1 MGMKIGKQKEKL
13 SVEISFQLRIFSINK
28 KFHIL
33 NLFPPRRLQEDN
45 YKKLL
50 SKVIKRR
57 KISSSNNKIQ
67 NDVASI

>member
-45 YKKLL
+45 YKKFVSKSYKKRKKLL
-50 SKVIKRR
+50 
-57 KISSSNNKIQ
+57 IQ
-67 NDVASI
+67 

>member
-33 NLFPPRRLQEDN
+33 NLFLGD
-45 YKKLL
+45 YKKIITRNLFP
-50 SKVIKRR
+50 KVIKRG
-57 KISSSNNKIQ
+57 KSSSSNNKIQ

>member
-45 YKKLL
+45 YKKLV
-50 SKVIKRR
+50 SKSYKKR
-57 KISSSNNKIQ
+57 KKLLIQ
-67 NDVASI
+67 

>member
-33 NLFPPRRLQEDN
+33 NLFRISPSE
-45 YKKLL
+45 
-50 SKVIKRR
+50 ITKR
-57 KISSSNNKIQ
+57 
-67 NDVASI
+67 

>member
-1 MGMKIGKQKEKL
+1 MKIGKQKEKL

-45 YKKLL
+45 YKKLV
-50 SKVIKRR
+50 SKSYKKRE
-57 KISSSNNKIQ
+57 KLLIQ
-67 NDVASI
+67 

>member
-1 MGMKIGKQKEKL
+1 MRMKIGKQKEKL

-45 YKKLL
+45 YKKLV
-50 SKVIKRR
+50 SKSYKKR
-57 KISSSNNKIQ
+57 KKLLIQ
-67 NDVASI
+67 

>member
-45 YKKLL
+45 YKKLV
-50 SKVIKRR
+50 SKSYKKRE
-57 KISSSNNKIQ
+57 KLLIQ
-67 NDVASI
+67 

>member
-33 NLFPPRRLQEDN
+33 NLFPSRRLQEDN
-45 YKKLL
+45 YKKLV
-50 SKVIKRR
+50 SKSYKKR
-57 KISSSNNKIQ
+57 KKLLIQ
-67 NDVASI
+67 